1 MKYMQGLDAIIK
13 GFEKDKFLFVFEE
26 EKLEELM
33 ESKFSILDEVRLI
46 NIGNELSMT
55 LSIGVGVNGGSYTE
69 TYESARMAMDLA
81 LGRGGDQAVVRDG
94 DTISYYGGK
103 TQKVEKS
110 TRVKARVKAHAL
122 REIMLTHDK
131 IFVMGHPE
139 YDRVTLDGEYK
150 RDVGKGLQIDLPKN
164 YYKDNDPENRPLL
177 LWRAHAN
184 NLYTNWL
191 NYYVYQSTPFDLM
204 GTPDFGSISFE

>member
-1 MKYMQGLDAIIK
+1 M
-13 GFEKDKFLFVFEE
+13 
-26 EKLEELM
+26 
-33 ESKFSILDEVRLI
+33 
-46 NIGNELSMT
+46 
-55 LSIGVGVNGGSYTE
+55 NGGSYTE
-69 TYESARMAMDLA
+69 NYESARVAMDLA

-94 DTISYYGGK
+94 DAISYYGGK

-204 GTPDFGSISFE
+204 GTPDFDSISFE